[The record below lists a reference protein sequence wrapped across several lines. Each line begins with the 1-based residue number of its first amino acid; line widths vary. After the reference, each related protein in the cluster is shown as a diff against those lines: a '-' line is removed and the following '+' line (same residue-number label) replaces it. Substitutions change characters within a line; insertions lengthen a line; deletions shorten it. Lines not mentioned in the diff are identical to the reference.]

1 MSSSLPTSLPS
12 SNDDKTQ
19 IQKNEELSQVFQVRR
34 QPFIDGKRQPES
46 STASFLFT
54 ILVGVPVWLT
64 TIVPLTATYQIGTM
78 LVPAARDKEK
88 DIILSET
95 LLSSENFPDPSQ
107 LKPLDQRTYDVVL
120 LGSTGFTGG
129 LTAQYLA
136 RTYNDKIKWAIAG
149 RNKDKLIALKRKLA
163 HDLQDTSFLDFPIIT
178 ADTLNPSTLHDLV
191 QDTRTVIS
199 TAGPFCKYGS
209 HVVEFC
215 ARYGTS
221 YVDIT
226 GETGWNK
233 EMIMK
238 WDEIAQS
245 TGAKIVSLCGCDS
258 IPWDLTYFK
267 LAQLLKQECKEDM
280 TKLRIYDTVKGGIS
294 GGTIDTMLQFLEG
307 RYKEPRYNMD
317 PYYKKPN
324 GEKSSNKTKDKSPF
338 LMKALNGRQEEGNLW
353 SIPWVMSSVNSEVI
367 KRSHALNDEGNNTVL
382 SYEES
387 WIHNSFKNAFMTWFG
402 TIFAGTAL
410 LNPVT
415 GNIMKKCVL
424 PKPGQGPTQKQ
435 MDHGYLLLSGVGEGT
450 NGSMVESEFYFPGDP
465 GYKETARMVA
475 ESGLCLAL
483 NVNELPVQSGGFY
496 SPSAAMGDVL
506 LTRLCLTGCKFASRV
521 VRMTPHGN
529 IQSKL

>member
-1 MSSSLPTSLPS
+1 M
-12 SNDDKTQ
+12 
-19 IQKNEELSQVFQVRR
+19 
-34 QPFIDGKRQPES
+34 DGKRQPEA

-64 TIVPLTATYQIGTM
+64 TIVPLTATYQIGSR
-78 LVPAARDKEK
+78 LVPEGGASDASIEEEKEKEK
-88 DIILSET
+88 DVNVTSS
-95 LLSSENFPDPSQ
+95 LLSSSSLPSLSKHFPNPSQ

-136 RTYNDKIKWAIAG
+136 KTYKDTIKWAIAG
-149 RNKDKLIALKRKLA
+149 RNKDKLYTLKKKLA
-163 HDLQDTSFLDFPIIT
+163 HDLQDHSFLDLPIII
-178 ADTLNPSTLHDLV
+178 ADALDPSTLHTLV

-238 WDEIAQS
+238 WDDIAQS

-267 LAQLLKQECKEDM
+267 LAQLLKKECQDDM
-280 TKLRIYDTVKGGIS
+280 TKLLINDTVKGGIS

-307 RYKEPRYNMD
+307 RYKEPRYSMD

-324 GEKSSNKTKDKSPF
+324 GEKSSNKIKDKSPF
-338 LMKALNGRQEEGNLW
+338 MMKALNRRFHQEEGREGTLSW
-353 SIPWVMSSVNSEVI
+353 SIPWIMSSVNSEVI
-367 KRSHALNDEGNNTVL
+367 KRSHALNDDVNNTL
-382 SYEES
+382 LTYEES
-387 WIHNSFKNAFMTWFG
+387 WIHHSFKNAFMTWFG

-410 LNPVT
+410 LNPIT
-415 GNIMKKCVL
+415 GTLMKKFVL
-424 PKPGQGPTQKQ
+424 PTPGQGPTQKQ
-435 MDHGYLLLSGVGEGT
+435 MDHGYLLLSGVGEGK

-483 NVNELPVQSGGFY
+483 NAKDLPVQTGGFY

-506 LTRLCLTGCKFASRV
+506 LSRLCLTGCKFASRV
-521 VRMTPHGN
+521 VRMAPDGTL
-529 IQSKL
+529 QSKL